1 MLILIVD
8 DDSIQR
14 RFYKALFDF
23 LRMEAVIVQ
32 NAYQALDV
40 LQRRDFNIILMDLKL
55 PGMNGLECTK
65 RIREL
70 EQHTGNHIP
79 IIAATAC
86 AYPVDKVNCLEAG
99 MDDYLAK
106 PFTLNELERKLA
118 TWSVFEQHRAAVA

>member
-1 MLILIVD
+1 
-8 DDSIQR
+8 
-14 RFYKALFDF
+14 
-23 LRMEAVIVQ
+23 MEAVIVQ

-40 LQRRDFNIILMDLKL
+40 LQCSDFDLILMDLKL

-70 EQHTGNHIP
+70 EQHTGTHIP

-86 AYPVDKVNCLEAG
+86 AYPVDKANCLEAG

-106 PFTLNELERKLA
+106 PFTLNELETKLA
-118 TWSVFEQHRAAVA
+118 KWSVVRHRRSEVA